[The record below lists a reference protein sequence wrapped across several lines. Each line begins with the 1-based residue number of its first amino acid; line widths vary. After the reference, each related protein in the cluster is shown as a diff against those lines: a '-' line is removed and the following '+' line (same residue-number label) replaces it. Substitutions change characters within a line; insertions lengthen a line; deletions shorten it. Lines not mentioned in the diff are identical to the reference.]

1 MDMYSLRDMQT
12 TNLNLLHALD
22 HLLREGSVSEAAR
35 HMGLSPSAVSR
46 SLEHLRGT
54 IGDPLLVRA
63 GRRLV
68 PTPRAEAMRARVQ
81 ALSEEVHAVLQGKPG
96 RPTAIDSLARTF
108 TIRTSDVAAA
118 LLVVPLVKRVQDEA
132 PRVRLWFV
140 PEEGDGGDPEP
151 LRDGR
156 IHLEVGE
163 IGARVPELRLQT
175 LFRDRFVAVV
185 RPGHPLTRGK
195 VTTRRFCSFVHAGVA
210 RHGRSIHPVDRAL
223 RAHAPGASRTQPV
236 VLPSYHAALA
246 LAAQSDL
253 VAVVPEYLVKHQG
266 SFPAVVAV
274 PLPFAVP
281 TAPISQAWHPRH
293 DDDPGHRW
301 LRNTV
306 KAICQ
311 PAARG

>member
-1 MDMYSLRDMQT
+1 MQT
-12 TNLNLLHALD
+12 PNLNLLTALD

-35 HMGLSPSAVSR
+35 RMGLSPSAVSR
-46 SLEHLRGT
+46 ALDHLRDN

-68 PTPRAEAMRARVQ
+68 PTPRAQALQPRVQ
-81 ALSEEVHAVLQGKPG
+81 ALAEAVEAVLRGQPG
-96 RPTAIDSLARTF
+96 QPPQPVETLVRTLVRTF

-118 LLVVPLVKRVQDEA
+118 LLVAPLTQRAQREA

-156 IHLEVGE
+156 IDLEVGE
-163 IGARVPELRLQT
+163 IGGRAPELRTQI

-185 RPGHPLTRGK
+185 RPGHPLTRGRL
-195 VTTRRFCSFVHAGVA
+195 TAQRLCAFPHAGVA
-210 RHGRSIHPVDRAL
+210 RAGRTLSPVDRAL
-223 RAHAPGASRTQPV
+223 RTRARGVTRAQPV
-236 VLPSYHAALA
+236 ILPSYHAALA

-253 VAVVPEYLVKHQG
+253 VAIVPEYLVKHQRA
-266 SFPAVVAV
+266 FPVVTALA
-274 PLPFAVP
+274 LPFAVP
-281 TAPISQAWHPRH
+281 PTPVSHAWHPRH

-301 LRNTV
+301 LRATV

-311 PAARG
+311 AGPAN